1 MNTIIIDDPK
11 VYQGGEMFA
20 KQNHVSLKELVNN
33 YVASLAAKV
42 QSRNKNA
49 VDVSFTQT
57 EAFKK
62 AMDYMDSFVA
72 DDFTTPVP
80 VNEDTKAVVAH
91 NKYGVW
97 KYLLT
102 LIIQFGIIVWCR
114 LHYHKEQK
122 RLWTFNLACLYSR
135 GIYEYFR

>member
-57 EAFKK
+57 DAFKK

-72 DDFTTPVP
+72 DDFTTSVP

-91 NKYGVW
+91 NKYGV
-97 KYLLT
+97 
-102 LIIQFGIIVWCR
+102 
-114 LHYHKEQK
+114 
-122 RLWTFNLACLYSR
+122 
-135 GIYEYFR
+135 